1 MKGGRA
7 LLVGKPGWNTSSGRA
22 DFVAQSK
29 WKAEPINFNGF
40 AEGCTDNGM
49 DGWAMIYTLYF
60 DIYTS
65 LICNILTS
73 EL

>member
-1 MKGGRA
+1 MKGGHA

-22 DFVAQSK
+22 DFVAQSNQR
-29 WKAEPINFNGF
+29 AELTIFDFGCF
-40 AEGCTDNGM
+40 AERCTDNGM

-65 LICNILTS
+65 LI
-73 EL
+73 